1 MSLSPAILSHAHGL
15 VADRLGLV
23 FEGCRQ
29 ADLER
34 GFLRA
39 CAAAAMRSPEL
50 YLAWLSQL
58 PDENLEWGRLARYLT
73 VGETYFFRDPA
84 CFAALEHEVL
94 PALIA
99 ERRAAHI
106 LRLRLWSAACATGE
120 EPYSLA
126 ILLDRLLPDRADWS
140 VTILATD
147 INPDALEQARLGQYR
162 PWALRETLR
171 AIQDRYFL
179 PDAADTFTLQPAV
192 RQAVTFAPLNLAAD
206 VYPSLETNTGAMD
219 LVLCRNALMYFARET
234 QASAAGRLQRAL
246 VPGGW
251 LALSPSEASADLF
264 PTLLTVNFPG
274 AIFFRRPLDSHAAA
288 ERRPAQLAQDP
299 APVAPPP
306 RPTRPVSHAAAAGRT
321 AVASPT
327 GPRGTARVPS
337 TALDRARSLADHGDL
352 EEARRVCE
360 AALKQDWHD
369 PAAQLLLATIA
380 QEQGDL
386 AAAAEALRKAVYLD
400 PDSPLAYFLTGSLL
414 FRQDRR
420 QEGRRALEV
429 AVELPTSLSRETA
442 VPYGHGLTAGQLL
455 ALVQEYLSLCGD
467 GRATANSGGVRR

>member
-1 MSLSPAILSHAHGL
+1 MNLSPAVLSHVNDLLAE
-15 VADRLGLV
+15 RLGLV

-29 ADLER
+29 VDLER

-50 YLAWLSQL
+50 YAAWLSQL
-58 PDENLEWGRLARYLT
+58 PAEHPEWGRLARYLT

-94 PALIA
+94 PGLIA
-99 ERRAAHI
+99 ERRAAHT

-147 INPDALEQARLGQYR
+147 INPDALEQARRGQYR
-162 PWALRETLR
+162 PWALRETPR

-179 PDAADTFTLQPAV
+179 PDVGDTFTLQPTI
-192 RQAVTFAPLNLAAD
+192 RQAVTFAPLNLAASI
-206 VYPSLETNTGAMD
+206 YPSLETNTGAMD

-234 QASAAGRLQRAL
+234 QVSAAARLQQAIL
-246 VPGGW
+246 PGGW
-251 LALSPSEASADLF
+251 LALSPAEASADLF
-264 PTLLTVNFPG
+264 PALLPVNFPG
-274 AIFFRRPLDSHAAA
+274 AIFFRRPLESHAAA
-288 ERRPAQLAQDP
+288 ERRPASSAWNSAP
-299 APVAPPP
+299 AAPPP
-306 RPTRPVSHAAAAGRT
+306 PPTCPVSYPAAVDRT

-327 GPRGTARVPS
+327 GPREMAHVPS
-337 TALDRARSLADHGDL
+337 TALDLARSLADQGDL
-352 EEARRVCE
+352 NEARRMCE
-360 AALKQDWHD
+360 AALVREWHD

-386 AAAAEALRKAVYLD
+386 AAATEALRKAVYLD

-429 AVELPTSLSRETA
+429 AVELLASLSRGTA
-442 VPYGHGLTAGQLL
+442 VPYGHGVTAGQLL
-455 ALVQEYLSLCGD
+455 DLAREYLTLCGD
-467 GRATANSGGVRR
+467 GRATANAGSVRR